1 MGEAGLRKISLALIT
16 QMLHNNAG
24 LKEKFCLT
32 MNIPMIPGRVAFNT
46 KLCPSSTPKGSLA
59 LDMARNI
66 KDVYGMLKQ
75 PLLDSTP
82 APT

>member
-32 MNIPMIPGRVAFNT
+32 MNIPMIP
-46 KLCPSSTPKGSLA
+46 
-59 LDMARNI
+59 
-66 KDVYGMLKQ
+66 
-75 PLLDSTP
+75 
-82 APT
+82 

>member
-1 MGEAGLRKISLALIT
+1 M
-16 QMLHNNAG
+16 
-24 LKEKFCLT
+24 
-32 MNIPMIPGRVAFNT
+32 AFNT